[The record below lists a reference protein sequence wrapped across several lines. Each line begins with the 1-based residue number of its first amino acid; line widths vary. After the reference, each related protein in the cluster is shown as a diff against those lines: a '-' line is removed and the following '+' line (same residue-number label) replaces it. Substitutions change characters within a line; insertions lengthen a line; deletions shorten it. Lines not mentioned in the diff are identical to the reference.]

1 MNNILESSQKN
12 GISLTLLDNLYNID
26 NNLKLLLGINLTNA
40 TNEIK
45 KTLSMELFNDLE
57 NQNITLDNIQD
68 LLFEFMSRYSNN
80 IFNDLKK
87 QNLLESLSLE
97 DLDAIKHF
105 NEVVSSIIYS
115 NKDFLEDLISLT
127 DNNQNFER

>member
-40 TNEIK
+40 THEIK

-57 NQNITLDNIQD
+57 NQNIILDNIQD

-97 DLDAIKHF
+97 KLDTIKHF
-105 NEVVSSIIYS
+105 DEVISSIIYS

-127 DNNQNFER
+127 NNSQTFER